1 MKVGIIHDMTE
12 TKPINLKKS
21 IFDSI
26 ELKIKDP
33 ILGFESVEEYVHH
46 ILEKALEIQNE
57 SDKKSE
63 DELVEEKL
71 KQLGYI

>member
-57 SDKKSE
+57 SSKKSE

>member
-57 SDKKSE
+57 SGKKSE
-63 DELVEEKL
+63 DELVENDFLHAGK
-71 KQLGYI
+71 

>member
-1 MKVGIIHDMTE
+1 MKVGIINDMTE

-57 SDKKSE
+57 SGKKSE

>member
-1 MKVGIIHDMTE
+1 MDDIKSV
-12 TKPINLKKS
+12 NLKS
-21 IFDSI
+21 EIFNLI

-33 ILGFESVEEYVHH
+33 LLGFDSVDEYVNH
-46 ILEKALEIQNE
+46 ILKKALDIND
-57 SDKKSE
+57 SSKGKSE

>member
-21 IFDSI
+21 VFDSI

-46 ILEKALEIQNE
+46 ILEKALEIQNK

>member
-21 IFDSI
+21 IFDSN

-57 SDKKSE
+57 SGKKSE

>member
-1 MKVGIIHDMTE
+1 MDDI
-12 TKPINLKKS
+12 KPVNLKS
-21 IFDSI
+21 EIFNLI

-33 ILGFESVEEYVHH
+33 LLGFDSVDEYVNH
-46 ILEKALEIQNE
+46 ILKKALDIND
-57 SDKKSE
+57 SSKDKSE

>member
-57 SDKKSE
+57 SGKKSE

-71 KQLGYI
+71 KQLGYN

>member
-1 MKVGIIHDMTE
+1 MDE
-12 TKPINLKKS
+12 TKSVKLKKK
-21 IFDSI
+21 IYDLI

-33 ILGFESVEEYVHH
+33 LLGFESVDDYVLH
-46 ILEKALEIQNE
+46 IIEKALETSEN
-57 SDKKSE
+57 SDKTKSE

>member
-21 IFDSI
+21 IFDAI

-33 ILGFESVEEYVHH
+33 ILGFESVDEYVDY
-46 ILEKALEIQNE
+46 ILEKALEIQKE
-57 SDKKSE
+57 SGKKSE

>member
-1 MKVGIIHDMTE
+1 MKVGIIHGMTE
-12 TKPINLKKS
+12 TKPVNVKKS
-21 IFDSI
+21 VIYSI

-33 ILGFESVEEYVHH
+33 ILGFESVEEYVNH

-57 SDKKSE
+57 SGKKSE

>member
-33 ILGFESVEEYVHH
+33 ILGFESVEEYVNH

-57 SDKKSE
+57 SGKKSE

>member
-12 TKPINLKKS
+12 TKPINLKKN

-57 SDKKSE
+57 SGKKS
-63 DELVEEKL
+63 
-71 KQLGYI
+71 

>member
-12 TKPINLKKS
+12 TKPINLNNS

-57 SDKKSE
+57 SGKKSE